1 MKKVLA
7 SALAIVFMTA
17 VPTTAKAVVNR
28 ERPQGTLKL
37 DINKDEKINAV
48 DASIVLAEYARTA
61 TSEGGT
67 FTQTEKY
74 ISDFND
80 DGKIDAV
87 DASNILSVYA
97 QNSTEGEPYP
107 ITTFMFCAFLRV
119 GNDLVSGDIVYS
131 YEEAIESLEKKKEE
145 IFASRQMYSECF
157 IQMTSTTMTDL
168 PKTEVKFVYREKH

>member
-1 MKKVLA
+1 MKKAL
-7 SALAIVFMTA
+7 ALAIILMTA
-17 VPTTAKAVVNR
+17 VPTTAEAVVNR
-28 ERPQGTLKL
+28 ERPLGTLKL

-145 IFASRQMYSECF
+145 IFASRQVYSECF
-157 IQMTSTTMTDL
+157 IQMTSTTMTEL
-168 PKTEVKFVYREKH
+168 PKTEVKYVYREKR